1 MGRSL
6 FISGLLHNFYS
17 VKVKETWFT
26 EGTLHL
32 IKYFSLKNAN
42 IKIEVGITVAKNWL
56 LNKLVVRISSQ
67 IENVFLK

>member
-32 IKYFSLKNAN
+32 IKYISLKNAN
-42 IKIEVGITVAKNWL
+42 IKMEVGITVAKNWL